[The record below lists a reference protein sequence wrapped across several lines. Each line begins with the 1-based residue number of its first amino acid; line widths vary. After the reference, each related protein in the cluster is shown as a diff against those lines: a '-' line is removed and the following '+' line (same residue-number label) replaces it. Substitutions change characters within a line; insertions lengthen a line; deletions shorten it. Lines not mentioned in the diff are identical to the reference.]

1 MGGGEESGR
10 IAGAWVLEGEIVGG
24 GFRIIQSYGGLERL
38 GVSGG
43 EVFFAGVGGG
53 GEPIGSLVWMEGGVG
68 WCGVGFDLAAEDCR
82 NFVTL

>member
-1 MGGGEESGR
+1 MN
-10 IAGAWVLEGEIVGG
+10 LLGG
-24 GFRIIQSYGGLERL
+24 GFRIIQSCGGLERL

-68 WCGVGFDLAAEDCR
+68 WCGVVWCGFRPCGRRLSQFCHLVILCNIGD
-82 NFVTL
+82 FT

>member
-10 IAGAWVLEGEIVGG
+10 IAGAWVLEDEIVGG
-24 GFRIIQSYGGLERL
+24 GFRIIQSCGGLERL

-43 EVFFAGVGGG
+43 EVFFAGVG
-53 GEPIGSLVWMEGGVG
+53 EVGSLSAPWFG
-68 WCGVGFDLAAEDCR
+68 WRVGFDLAAEDCR